1 VKLRNLVSVV
11 SAGIL
16 GCVSSFGFATPAN
29 ADLNIC
35 SEAGSKA
42 FVAISYKANGI
53 IWSKGWLILEPGD
66 CQIALS
72 GNVRNM
78 EIAITGQT
86 FKGTIETGDVLRCTI
101 WVQAQQTWTVKNAD
115 QAARCIG
122 KERGMGGFNVFRT
135 NNSRN
140 YTYTVYD

>member
-1 VKLRNLVSVV
+1 MKLRNLVSVV

-16 GCVSSFGFATPAN
+16 GCVSSFGFTTPAN

-78 EIAITGQT
+78 EIARERKILIYFDTSAIVPYYVPKKLSAVVEQLLQKQEDKPISAIY
-86 FKGTIETGDVLRCTI
+86 FRKSESIKS
-101 WVQAQQTWTVKNAD
+101 VQFS
-115 QAARCIG
+115 I
-122 KERGMGGFNVFRT
+122 
-135 NNSRN
+135 
-140 YTYTVYD
+140 

>member
-1 VKLRNLVSVV
+1 MKLRNLVSVV

-66 CQIALS
+66 
-72 GNVRNM
+72 
-78 EIAITGQT
+78 
-86 FKGTIETGDVLRCTI
+86 VLRCTI

>member
-1 VKLRNLVSVV
+1 MYTET
-11 SAGIL
+11 G
-16 GCVSSFGFATPAN
+16 TH
-29 ADLNIC
+29 
-35 SEAGSKA
+35 GS
-42 FVAISYKANGI
+42 NREGREI
-53 IWSKGWLILEPGD
+53 IFPLDS
-66 CQIALS
+66 
-72 GNVRNM
+72 
-78 EIAITGQT
+78 
-86 FKGTIETGDVLRCTI
+86 TIETGDVLRCTI